1 MKAYKAYKRITVE
14 FTHEVEGQRQPA
26 TMDFVEEC
34 NTGRGYGLGV
44 FESLVVGFLEQ
55 SGLVKPQF
63 VSLDQHLSEPPLFDL
78 WPLTVNVS

>member
-1 MKAYKAYKRITVE
+1 MRAYKAYKRITVE
-14 FTHEVEGQRQPA
+14 FTHEVEGQRQPE

-78 WPLTVNVS
+78 WPLR